1 MKAKTLVSWSSGKD
15 CAWVLHLLRQ
25 DSTID
30 LRGLFTV
37 VNQKYDRVSM
47 HGARIDLLRR
57 QAKAADMPLSRVY
70 VPDPCTNEAYDAI
83 MGQFIEASRARGITH
98 IAFGDLF
105 LEDIRQ
111 YREHQLHGTGIEPL
125 FPLWG
130 IPTLQLASQMLTA
143 GVKAYVSSVDLKQ
156 LPACYAGKEWSGEM
170 VKTLPEGVDPC
181 GERGEFHTIVVAG
194 PMFRHPIPIT
204 IGEIVERE
212 GFAYADI
219 IPS

>member
-30 LRGLFTV
+30 PRGLFTV

-83 MGQFIEASRARGITH
+83 MGQFIEASRAQGISH
-98 IAFGDLF
+98 IAFGALF
-105 LEDIRQ
+105 REDIRQ
-111 YREHQLHGTGIEPL
+111 YPGAPTEGNRRRAALPVVGYPY
-125 FPLWG
+125 FPTCL
-130 IPTLQLASQMLTA
+130 PDA
-143 GVKAYVSSVDLKQ
+143 G
-156 LPACYAGKEWSGEM
+156 GGGEGLR
-170 VKTLPEGVDPC
+170 K
-181 GERGEFHTIVVAG
+181 
-194 PMFRHPIPIT
+194 
-204 IGEIVERE
+204 
-212 GFAYADI
+212 
-219 IPS
+219 